1 MTTNKMPAVVSG
13 GRMTG
18 SGQPSC
24 HPHDST
30 VPSAGQLETLWQLAQ
45 EAKQVGDYSGFCRL
59 RRAFLLA
66 QAEAYMTGGRR

>member
-18 SGQPSC
+18 SEQPSC
-24 HPHDST
+24 HPHDIT
-30 VPSAGQLETLWQLAQ
+30 APSAGQLETLQQLAQ
-45 EAKQVGDYSGFCRL
+45 DAKQAGDYSGFCRL

-66 QAEAYMTGGRR
+66 QAESYSVGGRR